1 MYPDIYA
8 YCRQGE
14 DGPTHQPVEMLES
27 LRAMPNLLVIRPAD
41 GNEVCGY
48 CRLIFTTGHSYFCG
62 CLIAVRWLELMSKPY

>member
-41 GNEVCGY
+41 GNEVCDTASEFSLQINY
-48 CRLIFTTGHSYFCG
+48 IFVVG
-62 CLIAVRWLELMSKPY
+62 